1 MLAALET
8 IATQPGSALAHNSVQ
23 SADTSQTGQT
33 VRLDVPDVWEVWVFH
48 AVIPESQAIELVP
61 IPSEFRVV
69 DSGDIAWSSPSTVD
83 SQGLTTDMASSK
95 LGYSSTDQTRALL
108 YRAWD
113 NLIDRALLPL
123 SIVRFGFRQW
133 ITLDGL
139 PSSQSNTGASPSF
152 AAKAEAK
159 ARVADKWKL
168 PLTPPSPDPEF
179 SSDALGFLAASSLLD
194 CKSHSSSP
202 LVTTTASSIDS
213 PEEATAAMYVLRFST
228 ALSSQGLVLQQSAT
242 AIDLLRPITDI
253 EAALRRSPGSGS
265 LPRTPDTPGR
275 AGCFTPLASA
285 RVAPYALAA
294 KVVSLPEEYLG
305 DSEERILDAWSL
317 LFGYPRKLL
326 HTSALLAEHCDSY
339 RPSSL
344 AWITLNDDSEPMLYP
359 RRLILV
365 DRSSVSTIS
374 AVLSHGPMLLTTAE
388 PIPVDM
394 PDQRPSDL
402 VVFPEDPSL
411 EPVGSKPSF
420 SPKPSESSERE
431 EGEDIEEGE
440 EGEYDEEGEISDPPV
455 STPVAPRTMSAD
467 PDLDAVVDHFC
478 TEAPPVLEQSLA
490 AIRVSICQFQA
501 ELRIEQEAEEET
513 RKREQLASNSGSK
526 KEFPTLDSTIADGN
540 KFSSANPKSTT
551 ATGGGTK
558 KRQRSN
564 TRDETPNKSRRKSVS
579 TASASTKLTKANS
592 TSAAAP
598 MATPVS
604 NDSTPLAD
612 GLIAT
617 TIPLSASISSI
628 GPIGSSAVS
637 GENIGG
643 ANTDI
648 DMLFGETGVDEEAAG
663 LVAGAVDL
671 GAEGVMVGDD
681 MGLGMG
687 LGMGGIGDNLDVDM
701 GGFTTSMFGV
711 TDDDFDFFD
720 SVPAANQQQQQQQ
733 QNFRTKAEP
742 SVALPHMMNFDS
754 MIVDSNPSSSA
765 IQASTDVPL
774 SGALDMSANRP
785 ISALDASGMADQP
798 MQDNMDDLFDEG
810 MFDSFFGGPVSG
822 APLGDAVSIS
832 TPSLAVVKEEP
843 AARENSSLDD
853 SLTSVLNMTSENR
866 GSGALDGPGGIAALG
881 NMHIHSLSSPPGMAS
896 VASAETHIGT
906 GDSMPAIAAC
916 VDFATPTSTKIT
928 PAPSADLQTPTPTMH
943 SALGPKLLRADDDN
957 DISDPH
963 IPMLAAAKTV
973 PGSDNAGLQSVG
985 HPDRKTSQASAQL
998 ASNMLYTAAVTAE
1011 SLVKA
1016 KSNAVGSGG
1025 ANRPARMNMTPRLYS
1040 SISTPYDN
1048 IGTSSRSWLQDHP
1061 TPVQTSGEAAAACSP
1076 DLDSPTVQYASL
1088 VEKSL
1093 NPVAWIKRV
1102 SARRIQHSAAVRR
1115 RRHSAAAGSTSRT
1128 SAAPASRPPSVRQ
1141 LRGWLS
1147 KYKARLL
1154 YAKDFVPSYI
1164 QLAKNAD
1171 VGSDMTTT
1179 DAVAEIGGLSRAGAI
1194 GADSSLAT
1202 ASGDVTT
1209 STSLLPTSTSGL
1221 AQVEPASNLQYS
1233 SASAHCDDHS
1243 GEGYFS
1249 GIVQSEHWQSAM
1261 SFTSIINPRK
1271 RAPGHTH
1278 MPGTL
1283 APSLSMADLHLA
1295 AAATVKSSESSM
1307 VPRST
1312 RGSSRKMT
1320 TSERAIDG
1328 SWVPQWLFASRSMA
1342 ELLAGPKLA
1351 SALTWVAAA
1360 DAVAQLVKQSLTLP
1374 ADIYYRAEIHVG
1386 HDSVSPGSHGQSLSQ
1401 LGSVSVSNLGARI
1414 GGLLML
1420 GSGRHDTDNVL
1431 RIPHAPPMQHDS
1443 HEIHVSC
1450 TDNGSAL
1457 RAAVSQWLA
1466 GIQQTDRWVEVVETI
1481 SDWATCSPLLS
1492 RISTS
1497 YESQANGSALALEE
1511 ATPLITAAVST
1522 ALVSF
1527 WGSSTDDYQ
1536 REGAETE
1543 GLSLPA
1549 AAVTEGQLTLS
1560 KLLALENATTAPTA
1574 KYRGY
1579 VVKKRRIAASAP
1591 GSTGSNSGSVGDNS
1605 GIGGGT
1611 IVAPS
1616 GPGSIEPLIEA
1627 RILVGAHGQE
1637 DVLLPSAGGGA
1648 LKSRDAESIYIKRWR
1663 YAQRLAKRA
1672 TLDARIAS
1680 GEIEEAEEG
1689 EEREDGEDGPAVEEE
1704 LTEAVEED
1712 WPDPDSCS
1720 AEAEDSLRR
1729 VCIATNS
1736 VSLRWWSQM
1745 HMRPIGA
1752 SKDVRWLA
1760 FVPPYFG
1767 PSTSS
1772 VAAGNMDVDGSE
1784 DEASASMRE
1793 WCQTSRSVAEWY
1805 LGDVDSAYQAAH
1817 LGTHR
1822 PLGLHRVLDGT
1833 FTQLTEDNA
1842 LHLYSG
1848 PGRAPTPLPPSQW
1861 SARLRYEAER
1871 LGQCMAH
1878 GWYTTSQLEQQKKS
1892 SGQQQL
1898 MAEGTLPRGGSGGRG
1913 DAASLLALPATT
1925 LVLYMMVPRSGE
1937 LAMWLAMSEAAC
1949 VARAAFADTLSSLIM
1964 RTSHGLS
1971 SSLSSSTMVGGT
1983 GVGSSRCVWPSLVLH
1998 PLALDSLADWYHGQ
2012 RPGSVVVP
2020 SAQETAMAIYNRCP
2034 ELVQP
2039 PAAHLAAS
2047 SLLAPTSA
2055 LGMGTGL
2062 ASAVPATMT
2071 SRIALIMQSGRGRW
2085 TREQETSEF
2094 LGLAASSES
2103 RHAHSPALINNN
2115 SGGGRHSIVGTN
2127 GISALRT
2134 TSSSAQAKKGGG
2146 GGGRGIGERGG
2157 LVRRSGYYVYGTV
2170 DHQTPIASAY
2180 YDITGFVHRAYII
2193 SMPCTFPETSQGGVV
2208 APATI
2213 AVSRACHR
2221 SDIVLEDDA
2230 LPTSAACDAGNV
2242 PRTQSTMQFLPTT
2255 AGGSIARTSAYPAA
2269 PLRPSLSVPT
2279 IPASATGEPPHQQQ
2293 KQFAD
2298 TLTSRIEEDVS
2309 SELDEVRVSFKP
2321 LGHPPPPRPNG
2332 QPAAN
2337 ESLYSRLVSHPLR
2350 PNDHIS
2356 TLHCVY
2362 TVVGRGTANTRQTW
2376 IAVCWCDE
2384 RGEYVEH
2391 DVFADDTGR
2400 HRRTAAASSIYN
2412 DNGDDEISPAA
2423 AARIWRGCMR
2433 YQALSGGQLRV
2444 VLGEWQGMGHVQAR
2458 AWREYATAWRL
2469 LQQHTQPAV
2478 HLCLV
2483 NIGTNPPD
2491 GLCLTRGAAAVVDE
2505 HEGNN
2510 GVVESEFSARLQCS
2524 LVLHGHQARLR
2535 FPAPWTMH
2543 SAGRS
2548 TLLEEPFAGCAPAE
2562 IATGYLVAVQKP
2574 LHHACLP
2581 NASSPPAAV
2590 PCFCVQLLDVLNDPE
2605 DNIADAGKNKL
2616 ELQTT
2621 RSILKQYFQLAWL
2634 RHAERDSPTPLS
2646 STTSSSSALQW
2657 PVHFLPLPIG
2667 IIEDIRCALE
2677 HIFM

>member
-1 MLAALET
+1 M
-8 IATQPGSALAHNSVQ
+8 
-23 SADTSQTGQT
+23 D
-33 VRLDVPDVWEVWVFH
+33 
-48 AVIPESQAIELVP
+48 
-61 IPSEFRVV
+61 
-69 DSGDIAWSSPSTVD
+69 SPS
-83 SQGLTTDMASSK
+83 LTTNLASSR
-95 LGYSSTDQTRALL
+95 LGYTSTDQTRALL
-108 YRAWD
+108 HRAWD

-139 PSSQSNTGASPSF
+139 PSSQSNIGASAPF
-152 AAKAEAK
+152 DAKAEAK
-159 ARVADKWKL
+159 ARVADKWQP

-194 CKSHSSSP
+194 SKKHSRSP
-202 LVTTTASSIDS
+202 PVTTAARSAELTDD
-213 PEEATAAMYVLRFST
+213 ATATMYVLRFST

-242 AIDLLRPITDI
+242 AIELLRPITDI
-253 EAALRRSPGSGS
+253 ETALRCTLGRDSS
-265 LPRTPDTPGR
+265 PRTPNTPDR
-275 AGCFTPLASA
+275 VSRFTPIASA
-285 RVAPYALAA
+285 RVAPYALPA

-317 LFGYPRKLL
+317 IFGYPRKLL
-326 HTSALLAEHCDSY
+326 DTSALPSEHCDSS
-339 RPSSL
+339 RSSSL

-365 DRSSVSTIS
+365 DRSSVSTILAES
-374 AVLSHGPMLLTTAE
+374 SHGPMSMAAAE
-388 PIPVDM
+388 PAPVDV
-394 PDQRPSDL
+394 PGQQLSDL
-402 VVFPEDPSL
+402 AVFPEESSMGL
-411 EPVGSKPSF
+411 FESKSIF

-431 EGEDIEEGE
+431 EGEDIEDGE

-455 STPVAPRTMSAD
+455 STPVAPRTISAD

-478 TEAPPVLEQSLA
+478 AEAPPMLEQSIA
-490 AIRVSICQFQA
+490 AIRESICQFQA
-501 ELRIEQEAEEET
+501 ELRIEQEAEEEA
-513 RKREQLASNSGSK
+513 RKREQLASNNSSK
-526 KEFPTLDSTIADGN
+526 KEFPNLDSTVADGS
-540 KFSSANPKSTT
+540 KFSSTNPKST
-551 ATGGGTK
+551 AAAGGGTK

-564 TRDETPNKSRRKSVS
+564 TRDEAPNKSRRKSVS
-579 TASASTKLTKANS
+579 TTSASTKPTKVNAS
-592 TSAAAP
+592 SAAVP
-598 MATPVS
+598 VSTPVS

-617 TIPLSASISSI
+617 AVPLSASIGGI

-637 GENIGG
+637 GENTGG
-643 ANTDI
+643 ANIDI
-648 DMLFGETGVDEEAAG
+648 DMLFGETGIDEETAG
-663 LVAGAVDL
+663 IVTGAVDL
-671 GAEGVMVGDD
+671 GAEGGMVGDD

-720 SVPAANQQQQQQQ
+720 SVPAANQQQQLQQ
-733 QNFRTKAEP
+733 QNFRAKAEP
-742 SVALPHMMNFDS
+742 AVALSHMMHFDS
-754 MIVDSNPSSSA
+754 MNVDSNPSSSA
-765 IQASTDVPL
+765 IQPSTDVPL
-774 SGALDMSANRP
+774 SGAMDMSTNPP
-785 ISALDASGMADQP
+785 ISAVDASGMAEQP

-810 MFDSFFGGPVSG
+810 MFDSFFGGPVSA

-843 AARENSSLDD
+843 VAQVNGSLDV
-853 SLTSVLNMTSENR
+853 SLTRVLDMSSENR
-866 GSGALDGPGGIAALG
+866 GSGVADGPGGIAALG

-916 VDFATPTSTKIT
+916 VDFATPTSIKVT
-928 PAPSADLQTPTPTMH
+928 PAPSADLQTPTPTPTMH
-943 SALGPKLLRADDDN
+943 SALGPKLLRADDN
-957 DISDPH
+957 SNNTSDPR
-963 IPMLAAAKTV
+963 IPMLAAAKNM
-973 PGSDNAGLQSVG
+973 PESDNASQ
-985 HPDRKTSQASAQL
+985 KTSQPSAQL
-998 ASNMLYTAAVTAE
+998 ASNMLYAAAVTAE
-1011 SLVKA
+1011 SLAKA
-1016 KSNAVGSGG
+1016 KSNAVGAGG
-1025 ANRPARMNMTPRLYS
+1025 SNRPVKTNMTPRLYC

-1048 IGTSSRSWLQDHP
+1048 IGMSSQSWLQDLP

-1076 DLDSPTVQYASL
+1076 GLDSPTVQYASL

-1115 RRHSAAAGSTSRT
+1115 RRHSAAAGSTSRS
-1128 SAAPASRPPSVRQ
+1128 SAAPTSRPPNIRQ
-1141 LRGWLS
+1141 LRGWLA

-1171 VGSDMTTT
+1171 MDSEMTTT
-1179 DAVAEIGGLSRAGAI
+1179 DAAAELGGPTRAGTV
-1194 GADSSLAT
+1194 GTDLSMAT
-1202 ASGDVTT
+1202 AGGDATT
-1209 STSLLPTSTSGL
+1209 ITSLLPTGASGL

-1249 GIVQSEHWQSAM
+1249 GIFQSERRHSAM
-1261 SFTSIINPRK
+1261 SFTSIINPRR
-1271 RAPGHTH
+1271 RAPGHAH

-1283 APSLSMADLHLA
+1283 APSLSMADLHSA
-1295 AAATVKSSESSM
+1295 AAASKSSESSL

-1312 RGSSRKMT
+1312 RSSIHLVT
-1320 TSERAIDG
+1320 TSDRAIDG
-1328 SWVPQWLFASRSMA
+1328 SWVPQWLLVSRSMA
-1342 ELLAGPKLA
+1342 ELLTGPKSA

-1360 DAVAQLVKQSLTLP
+1360 DAVAQLVKQSLSLP
-1374 ADIYYRAEIHVG
+1374 ASIYYRAEIRIG
-1386 HDSVSPGSHGQSLSQ
+1386 YDSANPSLHEQPLSQ
-1401 LGSVSVSNLGARI
+1401 SGSASVGNLGARI
-1414 GGLLML
+1414 GRLLML
-1420 GSGRHDTDNVL
+1420 GSGQHGTDNMLSV
-1431 RIPHAPPMQHDS
+1431 PHAQPTQHDNL
-1443 HEIHVSC
+1443 EIKASC
-1450 TDNGSAL
+1450 TAGGVAL
-1457 RAAVSQWLA
+1457 RAAVSQWLT
-1466 GIQQTDRWVEVVETI
+1466 GIQQTDRWAEVVETI

-1492 RISTS
+1492 CIRAS
-1497 YESQANGSALALEE
+1497 YECHTDGDSVLALEE
-1511 ATPLITAAVST
+1511 ATPLLTAAVST

-1527 WGSSTDDYQ
+1527 WGSSTEDYQ
-1536 REGAETE
+1536 REGLGTE
-1543 GLSLPA
+1543 ELPSPVA
-1549 AAVTEGQLTLS
+1549 ATVEGQLTLS

-1579 VVKKRRIAASAP
+1579 VVKKRRIAASVP
-1591 GSTGSNSGSVGDNS
+1591 GSTGSISGGSSVGDNS
-1605 GIGGGT
+1605 SIGGGT

-1616 GPGSIEPLIEA
+1616 GPGTIEPLIEA

-1689 EEREDGEDGPAVEEE
+1689 EEREEGEDGPAVEEE

-1720 AEAEDSLRR
+1720 VEAEDSLRR
-1729 VCIATNS
+1729 VCIATNP

-1767 PSTSS
+1767 PRTSS
-1772 VAAGNMDVDGSE
+1772 MAASTMDVDGSE
-1784 DEASASMRE
+1784 DEALVNMRE

-1848 PGRAPTPLPPSQW
+1848 TGRAPAPLPPSQW

-1878 GWYTTSQLEQQKKS
+1878 GWYTTSQFEQQKRS

-1898 MAEGTLPRGGSGGRG
+1898 MVEGMLPRGGSGGRG

-1925 LVLYMMVPRSGE
+1925 LVLYMMVPRSDE
-1937 LAMWLAMSEAAC
+1937 PAMWLAMSEAAC
-1949 VARAAFADTLSSLIM
+1949 VARAAFADTLSSLII
-1964 RTSHGLS
+1964 RTSHGLA
-1971 SSLSSSTMVGGT
+1971 SSLSSSTMVGGA
-1983 GVGSSRCVWPSLVLH
+1983 GAGSSRCVWPSLVVH
-1998 PLALDSLADWYHGQ
+1998 PLALDGLADWYHGQ
-2012 RPGSVVVP
+2012 RPGSAVVP

-2039 PAAHLAAS
+2039 PAAHLAAT
-2047 SLLAPTSA
+2047 SLLAPNSA

-2062 ASAVPATMT
+2062 ASSVPATMT
-2071 SRIALIMQSGRGRW
+2071 SRIALIMQSGRERW
-2085 TREQETSEF
+2085 KREQETSEF
-2094 LGLAASSES
+2094 LGLAASSEP
-2103 RHAHSPALINNN
+2103 RHAHSPALVNNV
-2115 SGGGRHSIVGTN
+2115 GGRHNIVGTN

-2134 TSSSAQAKKGGG
+2134 TSSSAQAKKGGGGG

-2170 DHQTPIASAY
+2170 DHQTPIASSY

-2213 AVSRACHR
+2213 AVSRACRR

-2230 LPTSAACDAGNV
+2230 LPTACDAGNV
-2242 PRTQSTMQFLPTT
+2242 PRTQSTMHFLPTT

-2269 PLRPSLSVPT
+2269 PLRPSLSIPT
-2279 IPASATGEPPHQQQ
+2279 IPVSATGEPPQLQQ
-2293 KQFAD
+2293 KQLAD
-2298 TLTSRIEEDVS
+2298 TLTGRIEEDVS

-2321 LGHPPPPRPNG
+2321 LGHPPPPPPSRPNG
-2332 QPAAN
+2332 QTAVN
-2337 ESLYSRLVSHPLR
+2337 GSLYNRLVSHPLR

-2362 TVVGRGTANTRQTW
+2362 TVVSRGTANIRQTW

-2391 DVFADDTGR
+2391 DVFADDSGR
-2400 HRRTAAASSIYN
+2400 YGQTAVASGSLDKNN
-2412 DNGDDEISPAA
+2412 DDGSEISPAA
-2423 AARIWRGCMR
+2423 AARIWRGCIR

-2444 VLGEWQGMGHVQAR
+2444 VLGEWQGMGHAQAC

-2469 LQQHTQPAV
+2469 LQQNAQPAV

-2491 GLCLTRGAAAVVDE
+2491 GLCLTRGAATTGDDY
-2505 HEGNN
+2505 EGNN
-2510 GVVESEFSARLQCS
+2510 GVVEPEFSTRLQCS

-2543 SAGRS
+2543 SASRS
-2548 TLLEEPFAGCAPAE
+2548 TLIDEPFAGCAPASE
-2562 IATGYLVAVQKP
+2562 IATGYLVAVQRP

-2581 NASSPPAAV
+2581 SAPSPSAAV
-2590 PCFCVQLLDVLNDPE
+2590 PCFCVQLLDILNDPE
-2605 DNIADAGKNKL
+2605 DIIADAGKNKL

-2657 PVHFLPLPIG
+2657 PAHFLPLPIG
-2667 IIEDIRCALE
+2667 IIEDIRNALE
-2677 HIFM
+2677 YILM